1 MARQDEVLRD
11 GMFEQSQ
18 AKQTF
23 GGGRVMTPSEMGFD
37 ATLSD
42 SMRGGPE
49 VQKKPKPKPKPKR
62 DTYYDFS
69 EWEKRPPGYGKP
81 KRREPTLKEIGI
93 DVGGAASGQG
103 KTLEEQ
109 IKEARKYE
117 ETNRSSDTFIGI
129 GEDGKPLYQRGTST
143 GEPFPVG
150 PSYYPPPNKDGA
162 VDTAM
167 DIYRKSAKNY
177 PKDAPIDAQQG
188 FAVAASTQD
197 YNSQGYAIKRP
208 EKSTVVQY
216 DGRVGE
222 LREYEDGSAFFVSAT
237 GNIILRLEDKD

>member
-1 MARQDEVLRD
+1 MATEDEILRD
-11 GMFEQSQ
+11 GFRDTSES
-18 AKQTF
+18 KRKY

-37 ATLSD
+37 TTLSD
-42 SMRGGPE
+42 SMSGGPE

-69 EWEKRPPGYGKP
+69 EWEN
-81 KRREPTLKEIGI
+81 
-93 DVGGAASGQG
+93 SGQG

-167 DIYRKSAKNY
+167 DIYRKRSKNY

-197 YNSQGYAIKRP
+197 YNSQGYATERP

>member
-23 GGGRVMTPSEMGFD
+23 GGGRVMPPSEMGFD

-69 EWEKRPPGYGKP
+69 EWEKRQPGYGKP

-117 ETNRSSDTFIGI
+117 ETNRSSDTFVGI
-129 GEDGKPLYQRGTST
+129 DKDGNPVITRGTST
-143 GEPFPVG
+143 GSGFGGEPPKNV
-150 PSYYPPPNKDGA
+150 DGA
-162 VDTAM
+162 VKTAM

-188 FAVAASTQD
+188 FAVSASTQD
-197 YNSQGYAIKRP
+197 YNSQGYATERP

>member
-1 MARQDEVLRD
+1 MAKKTPIGFADTSE
-11 GMFEQSQ
+11 
-18 AKQTF
+18 AKRLY
-23 GGGRVMTPSEMGFD
+23 GGGALMAPPGVDVSQD
-37 ATLSD
+37 DQVLSD
-42 SMRGGPE
+42 FMKSQPTAK
-49 VQKKPKPKPKPKR
+49 QKKPER
-62 DTYYDFS
+62 STYWDFS
-69 EWEKRPPGYGKP
+69 EWEKRQPGYGKP

-93 DVGGAASGQG
+93 DVGGAAPGKG
-103 KTLEEQ
+103 KTLFELAQ
-109 IKEARKYE
+109 EARKYE

-150 PSYYPPPNKDGA
+150 PSYYPPPNEDGY

-167 DIYRKSAKNY
+167 DIYRESAKNY
-177 PKDAPIDAQQG
+177 PKDASIDAQQG

-222 LREYEDGSAFFVSAT
+222 RREYEDGSAFFVSAD